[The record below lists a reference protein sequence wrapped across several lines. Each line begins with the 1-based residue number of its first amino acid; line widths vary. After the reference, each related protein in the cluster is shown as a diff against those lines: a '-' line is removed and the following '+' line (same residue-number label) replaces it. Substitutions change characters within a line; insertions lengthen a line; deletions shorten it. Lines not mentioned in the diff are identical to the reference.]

1 LPSRWRRELEIPG
14 FPVGD
19 SSCSRTGPPIP
30 QVLGPPST
38 DPRGTC
44 ASQPAQPALRDLAP
58 VASNSRA
65 PKCHPWVTLWVAT
78 GSNTRVTLCNRVL
91 DSAGLRSIEPS
102 GLLKRDIARRHSG
115 GYQGSHPPKTA
126 IQNPATALPARLRA
140 GLLEELSSRPNARPH
155 RSQTHTHGPKAV
167 CASLNPRSRPA
178 WRTFSALSVPCQTP
192 NFHRTLTPLF
202 AGPPGNS
209 KNYRLPDFT
218 LLLPYF
224 RITIPSNLTAS
235 P

>member
-1 LPSRWRRELEIPG
+1 M
-14 FPVGD
+14 
-19 SSCSRTGPPIP
+19 
-30 QVLGPPST
+30 LGPPST

-65 PKCHPWVTLWVAT
+65 PKCHPWVTLWAWVTLWVAT

-140 GLLEELSSRPNARPH
+140 GLVAELSPRPNARPH

-178 WRTFSALSVPCQTP
+178 WCTFSALSVPCQTP
-192 NFHRTLTPLF
+192 NFHRTLTPPSSAAF
-202 AGPPGNS
+202 VAAPGNS